1 MSMKYLTFFSALLIS
16 ALPALASNNMASE
29 RLKGY
34 NYGYIYGI
42 GNILCGLVIDKLI
55 KKEYAKDVL
64 IRTVKALSVNPHH
77 KPYISD
83 IRNAYQNI
91 TEDAVCKEVYQ

>member
-1 MSMKYLTFFSALLIS
+1 M
-16 ALPALASNNMASE
+16 
-29 RLKGY
+29 
-34 NYGYIYGI
+34 
-42 GNILCGLVIDKLI
+42 CGLVIDKFI

-64 IRTVKALSVNPHH
+64 LRTVKALSVNLHH